1 MLRAWRWV
9 VLLSAVSALR
19 LTAQSPPDR
28 RALGAFRDSLA
39 ALTDTADLASLAAQY
54 EGVATGDSTE
64 ALARIRAG
72 FVRLRSG
79 KPALAEKDFRRA
91 ARLEP
96 AWPVPWLG
104 LGDAHAAQGQITLE
118 NRLNLG
124 TRPGLGE
131 FRQAAD
137 AYGRSLQLDPSF
149 TPGIEGE
156 LRLAVERR
164 DTALLAT
171 AVAHAHQLP
180 TAAAT
185 QEFLVALSRA
195 EWRMG
200 NVQAA
205 QTALQ
210 AVPSDQATPAV
221 KYELARTLLAGG
233 DAYGEFYYWH
243 AVAADDPA
251 MLLMLRRDMT
261 LIATPEELAVF
272 DSTAAPSRP
281 DYLHR
286 FWGAREDR
294 DLRSPGERM
303 QEHYARIAYADRHFA
318 FSDARH
324 WHKPGDLLDA
334 FPMDSML
341 DSRGVV
347 YVRMGPPD
355 VRFQPNVPG
364 YVASETWEYHRV
376 QDTLLLTF
384 AAQNSIGDMVL
395 VRTADEIACA
405 TTSGCENLYLYEQLR
420 AVNETYRRLYYAG
433 DPAAARYKA
442 QLYALGRESI
452 ATSTHTDA
460 HPLRFSSPVTAQVLP
475 LAIGASPGGSGVQ
488 VAVAVVHHVPD
499 RGGQR
504 DTLRVRFSALGH
516 GGTAVARFDT
526 TLVYAAPFTPGRTDT
541 TYTMFASLPTKLP
554 AGTWTWQAAV
564 QTGDSTGALL
574 PSQSLTIPVHD
585 SNSLAVSDLAVGVRG
600 WSAPWVVAPGDTA
613 WVTPRHSHRAG
624 VPVELYYEVYGTP
637 GGQTYQAE
645 VTARRGDNGKG
656 PSITLG
662 FEERS
667 TGTPTRVARTLNLSN
682 LTPGDYVL
690 EVRVVDQ
697 AGTVAT
703 SSRPLNIAKE

>member
-1 MLRAWRWV
+1 V

-251 MLLMLRRDMT
+251 MLLMLRRDMA

-286 FWGAREDR
+286 FWGPERTGICVRPGSGCRNITRASPMPTGTLPSATPGTGTSRETCWTPFQWTR
-294 DLRSPGERM
+294 CSTVAG
-303 QEHYARIAYADRHFA
+303 
-318 FSDARH
+318 S
-324 WHKPGDLLDA
+324 
-334 FPMDSML
+334 SM
-341 DSRGVV
+341 SGWGR
-347 YVRMGPPD
+347 R
-355 VRFQPNVPG
+355 
-364 YVASETWEYHRV
+364 
-376 QDTLLLTF
+376 
-384 AAQNSIGDMVL
+384 
-395 VRTADEIACA
+395 
-405 TTSGCENLYLYEQLR
+405 TSG
-420 AVNETYRRLYYAG
+420 
-433 DPAAARYKA
+433 
-442 QLYALGRESI
+442 
-452 ATSTHTDA
+452 
-460 HPLRFSSPVTAQVLP
+460 SSRM
-475 LAIGASPGGSGVQ
+475 S
-488 VAVAVVHHVPD
+488 
-499 RGGQR
+499 R
-504 DTLRVRFSALGH
+504 DTSR
-516 GGTAVARFDT
+516 
-526 TLVYAAPFTPGRTDT
+526 
-541 TYTMFASLPTKLP
+541 
-554 AGTWTWQAAV
+554 
-564 QTGDSTGALL
+564 
-574 PSQSLTIPVHD
+574 
-585 SNSLAVSDLAVGVRG
+585 
-600 WSAPWVVAPGDTA
+600 
-613 WVTPRHSHRAG
+613 
-624 VPVELYYEVYGTP
+624 
-637 GGQTYQAE
+637 
-645 VTARRGDNGKG
+645 ARRGN
-656 PSITLG
+656 IT
-662 FEERS
+662 
-667 TGTPTRVARTLNLSN
+667 A
-682 LTPGDYVL
+682 
-690 EVRVVDQ
+690 
-697 AGTVAT
+697 
-703 SSRPLNIAKE
+703 SRIPCS